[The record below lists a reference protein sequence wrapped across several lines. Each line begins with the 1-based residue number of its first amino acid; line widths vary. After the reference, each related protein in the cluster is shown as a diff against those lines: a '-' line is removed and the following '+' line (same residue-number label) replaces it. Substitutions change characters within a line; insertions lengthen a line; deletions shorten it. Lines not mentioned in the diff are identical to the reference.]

1 MQVRMRKYFT
11 LFLLSFF
18 LLTGSHLAA
27 QSIAE
32 PDTQEQSA
40 RVGVVVSEKKM
51 TVFNAPYNTSLK
63 IFSLVG
69 VKVAEFKVTST
80 RQDFY
85 LNLSVGYYIV
95 KIGEQTFKIAIR

>member
-1 MQVRMRKYFT
+1 MRKYFT

-18 LLTGSHLAA
+18 LLTGSYLEA
-27 QSIAE
+27 QTITA
-32 PDTQEQSA
+32 PDTQEQA
-40 RVGVVVSEKKM
+40 PRVGVTVSEKKM

-95 KIGEQTFKIAIR
+95 KAGEQTFKIAIR

>member
-11 LFLLSFF
+11 FFLLSFF
-18 LLTGSHLAA
+18 LLIGSHLAA
-27 QSIAE
+27 QTTSS
-32 PDTQEQSA
+32 PDPQEQTP

-51 TVFNAPYNTSLK
+51 TVFNAPYNASLK

-85 LNLSVGYYIV
+85 LNLSIGYYIV
-95 KIGEQTFKIAIR
+95 KVGEQTFKIAIR